1 MEERA
6 NTSMIR
12 GTRRAVALAAVA
24 LAITPPLASAA
35 LRPGTP
41 AKPNP
46 VRLMATFGWNK
57 LGEDVTSF
65 SLWFPNGSVYNG
77 ARLPKCSAATLAQN
91 GPTACPPG
99 SIVGSGTGTAYADTT
114 ITRPQ
119 ITVVNGGGSTVY
131 FYTVL
136 NNPARVQEPIVG
148 HVTRLHGRFVYE
160 LSATI
165 PQNLQVVAGVPIN
178 LTSLTITAGKGNWIA
193 LGSAPAG
200 IKVQTGYANGATN
213 SYELF
218 VQNL

>member
-1 MEERA
+1 
-6 NTSMIR
+6 MILGAKR
-12 GTRRAVALAAVA
+12 TAGLAVAVLAV
-24 LAITPPLASAA
+24 TPSLASAT

-41 AKPNP
+41 SKPNP
-46 VRLMATFGWNK
+46 VRLTVTFGWSQ

-65 SLWFPNGSVYNG
+65 NLWFPSGSVYNG
-77 ARLPKCSAATLAQN
+77 ASYPKCSEATLAQN
-91 GPTACPPG
+91 GPTACPKA

-131 FYTVL
+131 FYTIL

-148 HVTRLHGRFVYE
+148 HITRLHGRFVYE

-165 PQNLQVVAGVPIN
+165 PQNLQIVAGVPIN
-178 LTSLTITAGKGNWIA
+178 LTSMTVTAGKGNWIA
-193 LGSAPAG
+193 LGAAPAG
-200 IKVQTGYANGATN
+200 IKVQTGYANGATS
-213 SYELF
+213 SYQLW